1 MNDSEKKI
9 IENIKEYGCHV
20 TSVFD
25 PDDEE
30 PSFTYSTGITETLGA
45 PEIIVVGLNHELGH
59 FIVNDYRDRLK
70 AGENFKAGEF
80 YSEFIEGFD
89 VTFEEVS
96 EENKSEYMCSSVWF
110 NGESFLALQLVFPT
124 TSGVWPW
131 QEQASPSFKS
141 LQPSLAV
148 NPRW

>member
-9 IENIKEYGCHV
+9 IENIKGYGCHV

-25 PDDEE
+25 PDGEE
-30 PSFTYSTGITETLGA
+30 PSFTYSTGITEMLGA

-59 FIVNDYRDRLK
+59 FIVNDYLDRLK
-70 AGENFKAGEF
+70 AGENFKVGEF
-80 YSEFIEGFD
+80 YREFIEGFD

-96 EENKSEYMCSSVWF
+96 EENKNEYMCSSVWF
-110 NGESFLALQLVFPT
+110 NGDSFPALQLVFPT

-131 QEQASPSFKS
+131 QEQASPRFKS